1 MQFTIFNGAT
11 RHYVF
16 IDKIKVLVKAGDG
29 GNGCVSF
36 RREKYVPKGGPNGGD
51 GGRGGSVFFFADK
64 NLATLLDF
72 HYQPHLRAGKGEH
85 GRGKLQSGAGG
96 NDLVVR
102 VPVGTVV
109 HEVAAGA
116 IVGDLCAD
124 GQRLLAARGGRGGR
138 GNAHFKSSTRRAP
151 RIAEK
156 GEAGEE
162 RTLELELKL
171 IADVGLV
178 GYPNAGKSTLI
189 SKISAARPK
198 IAPYPFTTR
207 EPHLGLVRY
216 GDDGSFVVADLPGL
230 IEGAHRNVGLG
241 HEFLRHIERTRLLL
255 LVIDMAAVDGHE
267 PLDVLMTLET
277 EITLHQPEL
286 MKKARLIAANKM
298 DLPEAAA
305 RLDDFRRRAGE
316 CRGGIYPIS
325 ALTGSG
331 VKELVYALG
340 RALEQSG

>member
-1 MQFTIFNGAT
+1 M
-11 RHYVF
+11 F
-16 IDKIKVLVKAGDG
+16 IDKIKISVKAGDG

-51 GGRGGSVFFFADK
+51 GGKGGDVIFYADK

-72 HYQPHLRAGKGEH
+72 YYRPRLNAGRGEH

-96 NDLVVR
+96 SDLVSS
-102 VPVGTVV
+102 VPVGTVIRD
-109 HEVAAGA
+109 ARTGA
-116 IVGDLCAD
+116 IVGDMCED
-124 GQRLLAARGGRGGR
+124 GQRLLVAKGGRGGR

-162 RTLELELKL
+162 WTLELELKL

-189 SKISAARPK
+189 SKVSAARPK

-207 EPHLGLVRY
+207 EPCLGLVRY
-216 GDDGSFVVADLPGL
+216 GEDRSFVAADIPGL

-255 LVIDMAAVDGHE
+255 IVIDMAAVDGHE
-267 PLDVLMTLET
+267 PLDVLTTLET
-277 EITLHQPEL
+277 ELTLHQPEL
-286 MKKARLIAANKM
+286 METPRIIAANKM

-305 RLDDFRRRAGE
+305 RLGDFRRKAKRYVG
-316 CRGGIYPIS
+316 RIYPIS
-325 ALTGSG
+325 ALTGKG
-331 VKELVYALG
+331 LKELVGALVK
-340 RALEQSG
+340 LL

>member
-1 MQFTIFNGAT
+1 LQFTIFNGAT